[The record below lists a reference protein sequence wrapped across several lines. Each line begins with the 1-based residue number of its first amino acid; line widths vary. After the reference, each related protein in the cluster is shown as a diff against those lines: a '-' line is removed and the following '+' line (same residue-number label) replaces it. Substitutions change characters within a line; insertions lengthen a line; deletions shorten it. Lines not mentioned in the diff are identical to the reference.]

1 MTSVRGWTPSPD
13 VRRDQ
18 LDGMPHDR
26 RLYQSWKDPPMSES
40 LISPVGRTVTEHSAE
55 LAARSEKFRAA
66 GEEYARIRE
75 LRKTSPVA
83 AHLRERRYELGMT
96 QQEVATAGQ
105 PPFVGPPRVR
115 VWVDVTAGKLA

>member
-1 MTSVRGWTPSPD
+1 
-13 VRRDQ
+13 
-18 LDGMPHDR
+18 
-26 RLYQSWKDPPMSES
+26 MSES